1 MARIFIFFHLLGM
14 ALWLGGMLTLGVW
27 TARARRSGDAH
38 VVSFAY
44 GTAGRLYKGVVSVGA
59 WLSILSGGALMFVAG
74 RPWFRPFPDH
84 WLFQMQ
90 VLGIAAFLVTVAYLV
105 PNSSALARLA
115 ESGGSESPE
124 AQRSAEFGK
133 RVKRSAIFGSVVG
146 VVLIYLILAGALRF

>member
-1 MARIFIFFHLLGM
+1 MARVLIFFHLLGM
-14 ALWLGGMLTLGVW
+14 AMWVGGMLTLAIW

-38 VVSFAY
+38 IVSFAY
-44 GTAGRLYKGVVSVGA
+44 GTAGRLYKGVVSIGA
-59 WLSILSGGALMFVAG
+59 WLSILSGGALMFVTG
-74 RPWFRPFPDH
+74 RAWFRPFPEH

-115 ESGGSESPE
+115 ELGDSESAE
-124 AQRSAEFGK
+124 TERSAEFGR

-146 VVLIYLILAGALRF
+146 AVLIYLILAGALRF

>member
-38 VVSFAY
+38 VVSFVY

-59 WLSILSGGALMFVAG
+59 WFSILSGGALMFVTG
-74 RPWFRPFPDH
+74 RPWFRPFPEH

-115 ESGGSESPE
+115 ESGGSGSAE
-124 AQRSAEFGK
+124 AQAEFGK